1 MKNLFFFVL
10 TAVIGMFTQGGWA
23 TPIITSVVETGGDN
37 EATDTIT
44 AQWTG
49 VTFATTQAGE
59 PIVGSVVGT
68 PFTVGTFGHATP
80 TFVDRAH
87 RYFSDPSVAGSVPI
101 PSYLLGGE
109 IIMSGN
115 DNRDNAS
122 YKLDVTISRPAVV
135 YMLIDN
141 RLSDTVNTDGP
152 TFDAAHMQWILDQGW
167 TAVRT
172 GSNRDNDSGRPDEVA
187 FDEGADST
195 VNQYYSV
202 YSKTFP
208 AGTFSLFQ
216 ADNAGQNM
224 YGVVVQPAPKPQLSV
239 GIAFGR
245 DDNGN
250 GGALEVASV
259 AGAVPQANWN
269 NANGA
274 SGSAAAGTIVADAA
288 GVATPTTISVEW
300 SSPNTWASTGR
311 GEENNGFPADSADRK
326 LMVGYLDTN
335 DGDGKAIVTVS
346 GIPAEFTSG
355 GYDVIVYGLGGVAGR
370 GGAYTIN
377 GETKFGTSPA
387 SPAAH
392 VEDAGAGLSDTGT
405 YVRFRGQYGSS
416 FTVTGSAKAADFPS
430 GTINIRAPINAI
442 QIVRNSDSNAGLVRG
457 YLTKR
462 RYDNIGSSVNIADL
476 LSNPKYINDQA
487 DVNCL
492 RTDFSANDAD
502 ECDNCGI
509 VVRGLFIPTA
519 SGPHTF
525 YISADDGAALFLSTD
540 ETAANKVQ
548 IAVEPV
554 WTGRRDYRGEAAG
567 GGRGEPPINTS
578 TPINLLAG
586 VKYYI
591 EGAVKEGGGGDNLD
605 VAVQGPGDAEVQD
618 GDRPIF
624 GNRIATQVD
633 LTGSSLAITTQP
645 AALTRVPQGNT
656 FAVSVA
662 SAATSPLCGAKALY
676 QWQRK
681 NNGGS
686 SFTDIPG
693 ANSADFAISVV
704 TLDDHL
710 ASFRCVVSFLGI
722 QRISSEA
729 ALEVLGRECLK
740 VTGAAS
746 SGFTTVGVTF
756 STFIAT
762 NEATVDAFNYTLRV
776 TAGGAPG
783 PQVQSVAVAGG
794 NKGVILTLS
803 EPLAENTGY
812 TVQVGGITSLVG
824 SELCAAPQNEA
835 SFTSWV
841 TSAGGVVIEIY
852 NVNNSN
858 GIDDMISNQ
867 PTFPNS
873 PRETAIISGFDSRLY
888 YADDSHENYGGRMR
902 GYFVPPISGNW
913 VFHMRSDDP
922 GRLFINPTG
931 PSAAGK
937 IQVGDQTGCCNGFPA
952 GGAQLSS
959 PYALEAGKAYYVELL
974 WREFGGGDYGQVAV
988 ALQGAPGPTTPN
1000 LSGFLVG
1007 AGASPANVVG
1017 PVTITQQPASQSV
1030 FANSFVTLSVQA
1042 SNPNG
1047 APIGYQWTRNGTD
1060 IPGAVGPSYTFGPT
1074 TVADDN
1080 GAVFAVKLVVV
1091 GSSAVSD
1098 NATIEVKPDDV
1109 KPTVVSVTGSA
1120 DLTKLTLVFSELVE
1134 TVSAEDE
1141 FNYEIVS
1148 GAPGVTSA
1156 VLGGDRKTVTLIFDA
1171 SFTPDTD
1178 YQLTVRGVKDL
1189 ADNELNEI
1197 QLPFHTYAIRRGYV
1211 LKELYLNAGGG
1222 VLVSDLTANPKY
1234 PSLPDLVRYGGLA
1247 ELNTFDEFEQ
1257 YGARMSGWITA
1268 PVSGKYNF
1276 FMSSD
1281 DGGALYL
1288 STDSTPA
1295 NKVLVASEPVWNGRR
1310 DWLGTARRNVD
1321 APENRSST
1329 LFPDGIELTAGQSY
1343 YFEALVKEGGG
1354 GDNLAITWQLPGE
1367 ALPDSGSAAL
1377 SGVYISSLVDPTGAG
1392 ISITQQ
1398 PTDQSNIVIAGQTA
1412 VASEFTV
1419 AVSATGPNAANVFY
1433 QWERETPAGWRVV
1446 KGANSATFSIIPTLV
1461 DNGAKFRCEVFVP
1474 GAAAVSQTATLT
1486 VGQRNTPPTFTLNPP
1501 PENVNNDAGAQSI
1514 AGVATNI
1521 RTGSGAAIVPQV
1533 KITAPGDI
1541 VGVVS
1546 GENDGDGN
1554 AGAPPAAE
1562 GVEHVIDGVGQKYL
1576 NFLDLGSGFTVT
1588 PAFGSSIVTGIRLY
1602 TANDAEVRDP
1612 ASYVLEGATSPDGP
1626 WTAISSGPLALPSG
1640 RNAGGSGA
1648 LDPNTS
1654 FNQVVQFG
1662 NLTAYTSYRVTFPT
1676 LKDAAAANS
1685 MQIAEVELLGSSA
1698 SQPDP
1703 EAGQIVHFNVSND
1716 NPSLFAVQPAIDN
1729 NGRLTYTPAQG
1740 ASGAAIVSVVAQD
1753 NGGTAN
1759 GGNDSSPAQTFRL
1772 NIIGGNRCPVLAQ
1785 IDQVILDEDT
1795 NSGNTNRVVGTDP
1808 DGNPLTYILVTPPA
1822 YGTLVL
1828 NATTGQFVYTPR
1840 ANYYG
1845 PDSFWV
1851 VADDGT
1857 CRSEPLM
1864 VPLIICSVNDCPVL
1878 AEVPPIRVEEDTAAN
1893 GQLFAFDPD
1902 DIREP
1907 VTYTVVTAPAH
1918 GTVTLNRSTGAFTY
1932 TPAQDYTGPDSFTVS
1947 ATASLCDSSIK
1958 TVNITVIPSN
1968 DPPVLAPVPPINTAT
1983 NTPASG
1989 RLVATDPENDA
2000 VTYSVL
2006 TQPSHGRVVVN
2017 PTTGEFTYT
2026 PDTGF
2031 TGTDSFTAVAADAT
2045 GRSTPVVVT
2054 INIGNASNRCPV
2066 AVGEVGPTIELWLC
2080 GPGPHV
2086 IAGNFTDNCPNYV
2099 AYSYDSYQ
2107 SHADVELDASGSTDA
2122 DGDTLTY
2129 SWFVVQENGSTIPL
2143 ATGQKPT
2150 VCLEVGTYKLRLVV
2164 DDGQCQDTTDIE
2176 FDVVSPGEAIQ
2187 SVIDQV
2193 QDSYLRAKVR
2203 RPLISLLKSAS
2214 ACFDRGLCDSGV
2226 RQLAAFIQKVHAQLD
2241 VEYPELADDLIDTA
2255 SEILDQIECPTPRP

>member
-37 EATDTIT
+37 EPTDTIT
-44 AQWTG
+44 AKWTG
-49 VTFATTQAGE
+49 VTFATTVAGE
-59 PIVGSVVGT
+59 PIVGSAVGSS
-68 PFTVGTFGHATP
+68 FSVGTFGHATP
-80 TFVDRAH
+80 AFVDRAH
-87 RYFSDPSVAGSVPI
+87 RYFSDASIAGSVPI
-101 PSYLLGGE
+101 PSYLSGGE

-122 YKLDVTISRPAVV
+122 YKLDVTISRAAVV

-141 RLSDTVNTDGP
+141 RLGNSVNTGAP

-172 GSNRDNDSGRPDEVA
+172 GSNRNNDSSRPDEVA
-187 FDEGADST
+187 FDESADNT

-208 AGTFSLFQ
+208 AGTFSLLQ

-224 YGVVVQPAPKPQLSV
+224 YGVVVQPAPKPQLTV

-250 GGALEVASV
+250 GGPLAATAV

-269 NANGA
+269 NVNGA
-274 SGSAAAGTIVADAA
+274 AGSAAAGSIMADAA
-288 GVATPTTISVEW
+288 GAATPTTISVEW

-311 GEENNGFPADSADRK
+311 GEENNGFPAGSADRDLLK
-326 LMVGYLDTN
+326 GYLDSN
-335 DGDGKAIVTVS
+335 DSTSYSMVTVS
-346 GIPAEFTSG
+346 GIPPEFTSG
-355 GYDVIVYGLGGVAGR
+355 GYDVLVYHVGGVAGR

-377 GETKFGTSPA
+377 GETKFGTDGANTNP
-387 SPAAH
+387 H
-392 VEDAGAGLSDTGT
+392 KEDPGVNVNDTGT
-405 YVRFRGQYGSS
+405 YTRFRGQFGSS
-416 FTVTGSAKAADFPS
+416 FTVRGSANAAEFPAGS
-430 GTINIRAPINAI
+430 VNFRAPINAI
-442 QIVRNSDSNAGLVRG
+442 QIVRNTDPNAGLVRG

-462 RYDNIGSSVNIADL
+462 RYDNIGGSVNIADL
-476 LSNPKYINDQA
+476 LNNPKYINDQA

-509 VVRGLFIPTA
+509 VVRGFFIPTA

-540 ETAANKVQ
+540 DTAANKVQ
-548 IAVEPV
+548 IATEPV

-578 TPINLLAG
+578 APINLLAG

-624 GNRIATQVD
+624 GSRIATMVD

-645 AALTRVPQGNT
+645 NALTRVSEGNT
-656 FAVSVA
+656 FSVSVA

-681 NNGGS
+681 EAGGT
-686 SFTDIPG
+686 SFVNIPG
-693 ANSADFAISVV
+693 ANSADFSIAVA
-704 TLDDHL
+704 TPADHL
-710 ASFRCVVSFLGI
+710 AAFRCEVSFLGI
-722 QRISSEA
+722 QRVSSEA
-729 ALEVLGRECLK
+729 ILEVLGRECLK
-740 VTGAAS
+740 VSGAAS
-746 SGFTTVGVTF
+746 SGFNTIGITF

-762 NEATVDAFNYTLRV
+762 NEAARDPFNYTISV
-776 TAGGAPG
+776 SGGGPG
-783 PQVQSVAVAGG
+783 PQVASVEIAGG

-803 EPLAENTGY
+803 EALAANTAY
-812 TVQVGGITSLVG
+812 TVQVGGVTSLVG
-824 SELCAAPQNEA
+824 SELCAAPNNEA

-841 TSAGGVVIEIY
+841 TSAGGVVIDIF
-852 NVNNSN
+852 NVNNRN
-858 GIDDMISNQ
+858 GIDDLLSSQAN
-867 PTFPNS
+867 FPNN
-873 PRETAIISGFDSRLY
+873 PRETALISAFDSRLY
-888 YADDSHENYGGRMR
+888 YADDSHEDYAGRMR
-902 GYFVPPISGNW
+902 GFFIPPVSGNW

-922 GRLFINPTG
+922 GRLYFNPNG
-931 PSAAGK
+931 PGAAGK

-952 GGAQLSS
+952 GGAQLSA
-959 PYALEAGKAYYVELL
+959 PFALEAGKAYYVELL

-988 ALQGAPGPTTPN
+988 ALQGAPGPTVAN

-1007 AGASPANVVG
+1007 AGAAPANVVG

-1030 FANSFVTLSVQA
+1030 FANSIVTFTVQA
-1042 SNPNG
+1042 NNANG

-1060 IPGAVGPSYTFGPT
+1060 IPGAVGPSYSFGPV
-1074 TVADDN
+1074 TVGADN
-1080 GAVFAVKLVVV
+1080 GAVFAVKVAVV

-1098 NATIEVKPDDV
+1098 NANLEVKPDDV
-1109 KPTVVSVTGSA
+1109 KPTVLAVTGSG
-1120 DLTKLTLVFSELVE
+1120 DLSKLTVSFSEFLE
-1134 TVSAEDE
+1134 SVSANDP
-1141 FNYEIVS
+1141 FNYEIVGGTPTVRS
-1148 GAPGVTSA
+1148 ATLGADGKSVTIIFENPLNPG
-1156 VLGGDRKTVTLIFDA
+1156 
-1171 SFTPDTD
+1171 TD

-1189 ADNELNEI
+1189 AENEI
-1197 QLPFHTYAIRRGYV
+1197 LEVQAPFRTYALRRGYA
-1211 LKELYLNAGGG
+1211 LKELYLNIGGG
-1222 VLVSDLTANPKY
+1222 VLVSDLTGNSKY
-1234 PSLPDLVRYGGLA
+1234 PGSPDLVRYGGLA
-1247 ELNTFDEFEQ
+1247 ELNTFDEFEN
-1257 YGARMSGWITA
+1257 YGARMSGWVTA

-1295 NKVLVASEPVWNGRR
+1295 NKQLIAAEPVWNGRR
-1310 DWLGTARRNVD
+1310 DWLGTARRD
-1321 APENRSST
+1321 AAAPENRST
-1329 LFPDGIELTAGQSY
+1329 KLFPDGIELVAGQSY

-1398 PTDQSNIVIAGQTA
+1398 PTDQSNILIAGQTA
-1412 VASEFTV
+1412 SASTFTV
-1419 AVSATGPNAANVFY
+1419 AVSATGPNAGNVFY

-1446 KGANSATFSIIPTLV
+1446 KGANSATFSIVPTLA

-1474 GAAAVSQTATLT
+1474 GAEAISQTATLT
-1486 VGQRNTPPTFTLNPP
+1486 VGQRNTPPSFTLNPP
-1501 PENVNNDAGAQSI
+1501 PENVNANAGPQSI

-1521 RTGSGAAIVPQV
+1521 RAGSGAAVVPQV
-1533 KITAPGDI
+1533 KITAPGDL
-1541 VGVVS
+1541 VGLVN

-1602 TANDAEVRDP
+1602 TANDAEPRDP
-1612 ASYVLEGATSPDGP
+1612 ASYVLEGSTSPNGP

-1640 RNAGGSGA
+1640 RNAGGSAA
-1648 LDPNTS
+1648 LNPNTS

-1685 MQIAEVELLGSSA
+1685 MQIAEVELLGSPA

-1740 ASGAAIVSVVAQD
+1740 ANGTAIVSVVAQD

-1759 GGNDSSPAQTFRL
+1759 GGNDSSAAQTFRL

-1795 NSGNTNRVVGTDP
+1795 SATNRVVGSDA
-1808 DGNPLTYILVTPPA
+1808 DGNPLTYIVVTPPA
-1822 YGTLVL
+1822 YGTLVM
-1828 NATTGQFVYTPR
+1828 NPSTGQFIYTPR

-1907 VTYTVVTAPAH
+1907 VTYSVVTAPAH
-1918 GTVTLNRSTGAFTY
+1918 GSVTLNRSTGAFTY

-1958 TVNITVIPSN
+1958 TVNITVIPAN

-1983 NTPASG
+1983 NTPANG

-2000 VTYSVL
+2000 VTYLV
-2006 TQPSHGRVVVN
+2006 TIQPTHGRVVVN
-2017 PTTGEFTYT
+2017 PTTGEFIYT
-2026 PDTGF
+2026 PDAGF

-2054 INIGNASNRCPV
+2054 INIGNAANRCPV

-2086 IAGNFTDNCPNYV
+2086 VAGNFTDTCPNQV
-2099 AYSYDSYQ
+2099 PYSYDSYQ

-2150 VCLEVGTYKLRLVV
+2150 VCLEVGTYKIRLVV
-2164 DDGQCQDTTDIE
+2164 DDGQCQDTADIE

-2187 SVIDQV
+2187 SVIDQI

-2241 VEYPELADDLIDTA
+2241 TEYPELADDLIDTA